1 MSREFD
7 AARRSFL
14 KIGAALGGGLLL
26 GVRVVDGATA
36 ESKPPQAETATFA
49 PNAWVRIGSDD
60 SIIVMIDRS
69 EMGQGV
75 LTSLAMLVAEEL
87 EVPLEKVRTEFA
99 PAAPAYVNKLSGVQ
113 STGGSTVVIP
123 AATFSS
129 PL

>member
-87 EVPLEKVRTEFA
+87 EVMFRVRGEILEIRGAVH
-99 PAAPAYVNKLSGVQ
+99 P
-113 STGGSTVVIP
+113 
-123 AATFSS
+123 SS
-129 PL
+129 YQESQEAKRCCKI